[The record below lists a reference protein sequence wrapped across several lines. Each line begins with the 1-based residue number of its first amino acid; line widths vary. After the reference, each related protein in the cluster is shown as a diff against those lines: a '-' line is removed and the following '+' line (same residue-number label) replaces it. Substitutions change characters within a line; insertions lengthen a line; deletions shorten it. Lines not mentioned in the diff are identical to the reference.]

1 MAEQQK
7 SFFEALIKSGIHWG
21 HQKSRRNPKMD
32 PYIWGSKNNVSLI
45 DVSKTAYQLEKAGK
59 FLESIAAE
67 GKTILWVG
75 TKKPA
80 QDIVHSVATSL
91 NMPYVTHR
99 WIGGTLSNYSQVTK
113 SRTKLLHYEDV
124 LARSEKFPFYTKK
137 ELNVIQKAVE
147 RLHKNVG
154 GIRSLTWPVGAIILV
169 DILKERSALREA
181 ARMGVPVIALVDTNS
196 DPSLVDYVIP
206 GNDDAPRAIKLV
218 IDYLGEAARKGVA
231 VAQTKKIEKPVEQQ
245 EVPGKEEIDLT
256 LIQVGTEEEEGAK
269 RTAGRR
275 GEVAA
280 AVPGKTGAPRKK
292 FDDERGSSNRGS
304 RPAPRRPVARPKKAG
319 QE

>member
-1 MAEQQK
+1 MSEQSR
-7 SFFEALIKSGIHWG
+7 SFFESLIKSGIHWG

-32 PYIWGSKNNVSLI
+32 AYIWGTKNNVSLI
-45 DVSKTAYQLEKAGK
+45 DVSKTAYQLEKAAQ
-59 FLESIAAE
+59 FLESIASE
-67 GKTILWVG
+67 GKPILWVG

-80 QDIVHSVATSL
+80 QDIVFSAATAL

-124 LARSEKFPFYTKK
+124 LSKSENFPFYTKK
-137 ELNVIQKAVE
+137 EFNVIQKAVE
-147 RLHKNVG
+147 RLKKNVG

-218 IDYLGEAARKGVA
+218 IDYLAQAAAKGAAAAEAKH
-231 VAQTKKIEKPVEQQ
+231 IEKLAEDFSKKEQ
-245 EVPGKEEIDLT
+245 VDLT
-256 LIQVGTEEEEGAK
+256 FIEVGGEEEENAK
-269 RTAGRR
+269 RRARR
-275 GEVAA
+275 AEG
-280 AVPGKTGAPRKK
+280 AVSGPRKK
-292 FDDERGSSNRGS
+292 GFDDDASRKGP
-304 RPAPRRPVARPKKAG
+304 RPAARRPDSRPKKPG
-319 QE
+319 RD

>member
-1 MAEQQK
+1 M
-7 SFFEALIKSGIHWG
+7 
-21 HQKSRRNPKMD
+21 
-32 PYIWGSKNNVSLI
+32 NV
-45 DVSKTAYQLEKAGK
+45 
-59 FLESIAAE
+59 F
-67 GKTILWVG
+67 
-75 TKKPA
+75 
-80 QDIVHSVATSL
+80 
-91 NMPYVTHR
+91 N
-99 WIGGTLSNYSQVTK
+99 
-113 SRTKLLHYEDV
+113 
-124 LARSEKFPFYTKK
+124 
-137 ELNVIQKAVE
+137 
-147 RLHKNVG
+147 KNVG

-181 ARMGVPVIALVDTNS
+181 ARMGVPVVALVDTNS

-231 VAQTKKIEKPVEQQ
+231 VAQTKKLKNLLSNKKFQV
-245 EVPGKEEIDLT
+245 KKK
-256 LIQVGTEEEEGAK
+256 LILPSFKLVLRKKKAP
-269 RTAGRR
+269 RDAGRR

-292 FDDERGSSNRGS
+292 FDDERGSTNSGS

>member
-1 MAEQQK
+1 MAEQK
-7 SFFEALIKSGIHWG
+7 SFFESLIKSGIHWG

-80 QDIVHSVATSL
+80 QDIIHSVATSL

-147 RLHKNVG
+147 RLQKNVG

-181 ARMGVPVIALVDTNS
+181 ARMGVPVIALVDTNA

-218 IDYLGEAARKGVA
+218 IDYLGDAARKGAA
-231 VAQTKKIEKPVEQQ
+231 VAQTKKIEKPVEQ
-245 EVPGKEEIDLT
+245 EAPGKEEIDLT
-256 LIQVGTEEEEGAK
+256 LIQVGTEDEEGAK
-269 RTAGRR
+269 RAAGRR
-275 GEVAA
+275 NEVAA

-292 FDDERGSSNRGS
+292 FDDERGSANRGP
-304 RPAPRRPVARPKKAG
+304 RPASRRPMTRPKKAG